1 MDEEDLAE
9 LRESQIMTGIYN
21 AAAVPERNGRTSRLC
36 YPSRPR
42 TEGTTVTVSQPFVV
56 IHIVGA
62 WCRFSIPEII
72 QGWKP
77 DPRRVWQKDTN
88 VDKVAASATSVLG
101 KRKLTA
107 NQVVSRLF
115 IPTQY

>member
-1 MDEEDLAE
+1 M
-9 LRESQIMTGIYN
+9 
-21 AAAVPERNGRTSRLC
+21 
-36 YPSRPR
+36 
-42 TEGTTVTVSQPFVV
+42 VTVSQQFVV
-56 IHIVGA
+56 IQLIGA
-62 WCRFSIPEII
+62 WCRFPIPEIP

-107 NQVVSRLF
+107 DQVIMSSLF